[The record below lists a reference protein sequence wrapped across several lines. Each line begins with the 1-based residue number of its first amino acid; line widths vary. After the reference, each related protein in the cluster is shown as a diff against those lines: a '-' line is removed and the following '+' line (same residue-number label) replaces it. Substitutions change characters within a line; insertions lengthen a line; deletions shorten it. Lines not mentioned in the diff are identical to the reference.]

1 MLVNVHTPKLFL
13 VPVMVIATIL
23 PMQAQVWQ
31 LQKCIDTALVYN
43 KTMQI
48 GKNNIAIGKQKN
60 QEAKA
65 NLIPKVNLSADYKY
79 FIDLPY
85 QLMPQSA
92 FGGPEGQFKET
103 QFGVPHNIGLNV
115 QVAIPLY
122 NPQIY
127 GAIKTTKIATELS
140 EIQYLKTEE
149 QVIFDISILYYNI
162 QILHHQLLFIEE
174 NLINTARLLENMTL
188 MKEQLMVKGTDVKRV
203 QLQKE
208 QLITQRELIL
218 SNLEQMMNALK
229 LSMGIP
235 FNKKIEIEP
244 EVKYQNSDEYHSSIS
259 IDIRFANTYKQ
270 LLSSE
275 LATLENSRLPSIS
288 LFGYYGQTG
297 FGYDEKPNDFL
308 KFYPISFAGLQISYP
323 LFNGTVT
330 KRKINQKKL
339 EIKNSEMQLELVKD
353 QNAMLIDNAK
363 YKISVAKRTIETT
376 SAQIKLAQ
384 SVYEQSILQQKEG
397 IATLTDVLLADNS
410 LRETQQLYLS
420 VIIDYLKAKLELKKL
435 SGNILLKN

>member
-1 MLVNVHTPKLFL
+1 MLVNIHIPKLFL
-13 VPVMVIATIL
+13 LPVMVIATIL

-43 KTMQI
+43 KTIQI
-48 GKNNIAIGKQKN
+48 GKNNIAIGKQKY

-65 NLIPKVNLSADYKY
+65 TLIPKVNLSADYKY

-140 EIQYLKTEE
+140 EVQYLKTEE
-149 QVIFDISILYYNI
+149 EVVFDISILYYNI
-162 QILHHQLLFIEE
+162 QILHNQLSFIEG
-174 NLINTARLLENMTL
+174 NLINTNKLLENMNL

-208 QLITQRELIL
+208 QLFTQQELIHI
-218 SNLEQMMNALK
+218 NLEQMMNALK

-235 FNKKIEIEP
+235 FNQEIKIEP
-244 EVKYQNSDEYHSSIS
+244 DVKYQNSDEYNNSSNV
-259 IDIRFANTYKQ
+259 DIRMASTYKK

-275 LATLENSRLPSIS
+275 LATLKNSRLPSIS
-288 LFGYYGQTG
+288 LLGNYGQTG

-308 KFYPISFAGLQISYP
+308 KFYPVSFAGLQISYP

-330 KRKINQKKL
+330 KRKINQKRL
-339 EIKNSEMQLELVKD
+339 EIQNSEMQLELVKD
-353 QNAMLIDNAK
+353 QNEMLIDNAR
-363 YKISVAKRTIETT
+363 YKIRVANRTIETT

-384 SVYEQSILQQKEG
+384 TVYEQFILQQKEG
-397 IATLTDVLLADNS
+397 TATLTDVLLADNS